1 MPYDFQIVVDS
12 SEPHALAD
20 WWAETL
26 GWAVEEQDPQFIQ
39 RLIDAGHATEDEV
52 TVHKGARVWR
62 SGAAIRHPEPLPGGK
77 PRRVLFQ
84 HVPEVKTVKNRLH
97 LDVWVGEEQRD
108 AVRDKLVARGATFLW
123 SASQGP
129 FSWHTLADIQGN
141 EFCVS

>member
-1 MPYDFQIVVDS
+1 
-12 SEPHALAD
+12 
-20 WWAETL
+20 
-26 GWAVEEQDPQFIQ
+26 
-39 RLIDAGHATEDEV
+39 
-52 TVHKGARVWR
+52 
-62 SGAAIRHPEPLPGGK
+62 
-77 PRRVLFQ
+77 
-84 HVPEVKTVKNRLH
+84 VKTVKNRLH